1 MLRIDLSHATT
12 RHRLDTRNHQT
23 LDNQT
28 CNKTQYYYD
37 LRGVI
42 DPDTTRPDF
51 VDFKFLLSLSL
62 SLSLWGIVLRL
73 MGTQRQAYVLDSLPP
88 GRPKTLSCAANSG
101 NTARRLKPS
110 PRPPAHPSP
119 IPQPFTSHSAAPSH
133 FMYSYFL
140 YTYVQSTTRNKKNKT
155 GPLPKHRPFHKL
167 DWWVGICTMRRV
179 IESRLFCLTPFFSG
193 FGSELA
199 IFLVLYIC
207 FSTSC
212 IVIIAEFDVEIFV
225 LSLY

>member
-73 MGTQRQAYVLDSLPP
+73 MGIQRQAYVLDSLPP
-88 GRPKTLSCAANSG
+88 VRPKTLSCAANSG

-110 PRPPAHPSP
+110 PRPPAHPP
-119 IPQPFTSHSAAPSH
+119 HTTTLHQPLSRT
-133 FMYSYFL
+133 
-140 YTYVQSTTRNKKNKT
+140 K
-155 GPLPKHRPFHKL
+155 PFHVL
-167 DWWVGICTMRRV
+167 
-179 IESRLFCLTPFFSG
+179 LFPVHVCAKYDTQQKK
-193 FGSELA
+193 
-199 IFLVLYIC
+199 
-207 FSTSC
+207 
-212 IVIIAEFDVEIFV
+212 
-225 LSLY
+225 